1 MATLGGQEAVGPEE
15 SEKPT
20 TDVPGAWPAKHV
32 RVVVGV
38 DGSPRGDKALE
49 WAAEEARMRGA
60 ILEVVHAAFYR
71 RELLEAF
78 PGFAKGE
85 GAVLARAVARARA
98 LAPTIEVVARMCE
111 PPAAE
116 ALTKESEGATL
127 LVVGSRGLHG
137 FEELAKGSVSN
148 YCVHYACCP
157 VLVVR
162 PTVRLE
168 GSRHHVESPG
178 ALDVHLA
185 ST

>member
-1 MATLGGQEAVGPEE
+1 MATLEGQEAVGPELTE
-15 SEKPT
+15 NLT
-20 TDVPGAWPAKHV
+20 GDAPGARLANHA

-38 DGSPRGDKALE
+38 DGSPRGDQALE

-60 ILEVVHAAFYR
+60 ILEVVHAGFYR

-85 GAVLARAVARARA
+85 RAVLARAVARARA
-98 LAPTIEVVARMCE
+98 LAPTIEVVARMSE

-116 ALTKESEGATL
+116 ALTKESENATL

-148 YCVHYACCP
+148 YCVHYSCCP

-162 PTVRLE
+162 PC
-168 GSRHHVESPG
+168 
-178 ALDVHLA
+178 VHLA